1 VIPLDIEELAVPE
14 AASACTTPAEK
25 EPVILYGSVG

>member
-14 AASACTTPAEK
+14 TASVCTTPAEK
-25 EPVILYGSVG
+25 EPVILYGSVV

>member
-14 AASACTTPAEK
+14 TATVCTTPAEK
-25 EPVILYGSVG
+25 APGILYGNVG

>member
-14 AASACTTPAEK
+14 TASACTTPPEK
-25 EPVILYGSVG
+25 EPVIHYGSVG

>member
-14 AASACTTPAEK
+14 TASAWATPAEK